1 MPESKLAAFTAI
13 LKNSLLGA
21 PMSTA
26 PSLFP
31 SLSANFTEMVLPGE
45 NLLRVICRQASVQI
59 APLRTLMNI
68 VSLMSN

>member
-13 LKNSLLGA
+13 LKNSLLGP

-26 PSLFP
+26 PSL
-31 SLSANFTEMVLPGE
+31 SANFMEMVLPGE